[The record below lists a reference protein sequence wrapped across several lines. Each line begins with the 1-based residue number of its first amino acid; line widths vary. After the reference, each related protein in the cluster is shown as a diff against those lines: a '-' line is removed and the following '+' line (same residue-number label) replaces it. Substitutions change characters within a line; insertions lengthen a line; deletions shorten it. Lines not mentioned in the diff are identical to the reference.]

1 MIKVSI
7 IVPIYNTD
15 PNLLI
20 RCVTSIV
27 NQTLEEIEII
37 LIDDCSTT
45 DIGKTITDLTKRY
58 RNRIRSY
65 YSPKNL
71 HQGGARNIGIHM
83 SQGEYIAFVDSD
95 DFVEPN
101 MYELLYKKAIFN
113 GEKADVV
120 ECDFITVKQ
129 SQLLPIDRM
138 KDISANGTLDIS
150 GKKEVIAKSNS
161 TVCTKLFRS
170 SFIKDNDI
178 YFPEGIYY
186 EDHLFVLKVNT
197 LLASYQ
203 TIRKGLYYYC
213 QDSSGSTTRTTNLKS
228 CEDRNTIMDELHKW
242 SSMETMTDYKEETEF
257 YIIRCSYR
265 GGIEWLV
272 QNAGWRGY
280 WEMLKLRRLFLKMYP
295 NYRKNQYYIVR
306 FSHEK
311 RWEQGLFDCSVFGY
325 LIYKRIIQH
334 FIQSLDKHK
343 TPNLYTF

>member
-7 IVPIYNTD
+7 IVPIYNTE

-20 RCVTSIV
+20 RCVTSLI
-27 NQTLEEIEII
+27 NQTLKDIEII

-45 DIGKTITDLTKRY
+45 DIRKTITDLSERY
-58 RNRIRSY
+58 RNQIRSF

-83 SQGEYIAFVDSD
+83 SQGDYVAFVDSD
-95 DFVEPN
+95 DFVEKT
-101 MYELLYKKAIFN
+101 MYELLYEKAIQN
-113 GEKADVV
+113 GVKADVV

-129 SQLLPIDRM
+129 SQFLPIDRM

-150 GKKEVIAKSNS
+150 EKKEVIAKSNS
-161 TVCTKLFRS
+161 TVCTKLFRT
-170 SFIKDNDI
+170 SFLKDNKI

-197 LLASYQ
+197 LLSSYQ
-203 TIRKGLYYYC
+203 TVRKGLYYYC
-213 QDSSGSTTRTTNLKS
+213 QDTSNSTTRTANLKS
-228 CEDRNTIMDELHKW
+228 CEDRIAIMNELNKW
-242 SSMETMTDYKEETEF
+242 SFRDIMSDFKEESEF

-280 WEMLKLRRLFLKMYP
+280 WKMLKLRRLFLKTYP
-295 NYRKNQYYIVR
+295 NYRKNPYYIVR
-306 FSHEK
+306 FSYEK
-311 RWEQGLFDCSVFGY
+311 QWEQRLFDRSVFAF
-325 LIYKRIIQH
+325 LIYKRLMQRYFFKNI
-334 FIQSLDKHK
+334 K
-343 TPNLYTF
+343 